1 MNRAILRHACGVL
14 VATLAGGLAPVASR
28 AAETEVYLSWGSP
41 HGAPGARDTLVRA
54 CGDSTR
60 VDTLYLSFVPGEDF
74 LLPAITNRVEFT
86 AMNGD
91 TLPGYWSFRS
101 GSRGPGSCWGE
112 FGVSSMAGCPFP
124 FPEGYNLSG
133 ATFSRRDGKGFLRVG
148 YAVSAKKPGT
158 VRAGT
163 HYCLARVLFQHGG
176 KGSPGCDQPLRVTW
190 SEAVFHLDRGN
201 ERLVL
206 SGRGHPVYLRTR

>member
-41 HGAPGARDTLVRA
+41 HGAPGAR
-54 CGDSTR
+54 
-60 VDTLYLSFVPGEDF
+60 
-74 LLPAITNRVEFT
+74 
-86 AMNGD
+86 D